1 MLKKNK
7 TSSNTFFQLSTFEI
21 VCVMHSIGSLASV
34 RLATLI
40 GEKMEMLVKI
50 QNKIF
55 VERLFERLSSKDIKP
70 GMSSCLL
77 NIASCLLNEKI
88 SQNSLARLHRNG
100 LRRELKFSL
109 PKLLATVANLIAI
122 GDGSG
127 GGEEPGLQD
136 QVHGLSQLLV
146 RSPTHSPGLGR

>member
-1 MLKKNK
+1 MRK
-7 TSSNTFFQLSTFEI
+7 S
-21 VCVMHSIGSLASV
+21 
-34 RLATLI
+34 
-40 GEKMEMLVKI
+40 VKI
-50 QNKIF
+50 
-55 VERLFERLSSKDIKP
+55 
-70 GMSSCLL
+70 
-77 NIASCLLNEKI
+77 AW
-88 SQNSLARLHRNG
+88 LACIEMVYQG
-100 LRRELKFSL
+100 SL